1 MRAASDRGL
10 GDVLRR
16 AARFWAFVGR
26 CVLDFVFPPQCCV
39 CGAGLAQDERTVCE
53 SCWYGIPLIGDQHC
67 VRCGVPSN
75 GQPDGCAHCAS
86 LKWSFRYTRVLA
98 PFEDTARQLIHA
110 LKYRRKRS
118 LGPRLGGLLAAA
130 LRDDVRFG
138 RVDLV
143 LPVPLHRAR
152 LKERGYN
159 QSDLLAR
166 SLGEALGKPVLAD
179 ALIRTRNTSAQTQ
192 LNAQERRANVAGA
205 FRVRHPE
212 QVAGKHLA
220 VVDDVLTTGA
230 TLDACSQALLA
241 AGAQSVFAV
250 VVARPLGSASPS

>member
-1 MRAASDRGL
+1 M
-10 GDVLRR
+10 
-16 AARFWAFVGR
+16 
-26 CVLDFVFPPQCCV
+26 
-39 CGAGLAQDERTVCE
+39 CE

-75 GQPDGCAHCAS
+75 GQPDGCVHCDPAA
-86 LKWSFRYTRVLA
+86 WSFRYTRVLA
-98 PFEDTARQLIHA
+98 PFNETARQVIHA
-110 LKYRRKRS
+110 LKYHRKRS

-152 LKERGYN
+152 LKQRGYN

-166 SLGEALGKPVLAD
+166 ALAEALGKPVPAD
-179 ALIRTRNTSAQTQ
+179 VLVRTRNTSDQTK
-192 LNAQERRANVAGA
+192 LSAQERRANVAGA
-205 FRVRHPE
+205 FSVRHPE
-212 QVAGKHLA
+212 KVAGKHLA

-230 TLDACSQALLA
+230 TLDACSQALLD

-250 VVARPLGSASPS
+250 AVASPFQSTSPS